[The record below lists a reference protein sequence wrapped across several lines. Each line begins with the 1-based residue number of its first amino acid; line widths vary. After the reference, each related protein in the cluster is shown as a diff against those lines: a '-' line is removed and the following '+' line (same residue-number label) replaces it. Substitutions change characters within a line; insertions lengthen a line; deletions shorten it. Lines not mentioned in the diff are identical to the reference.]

1 MILDFMIYYYYYYR
15 LFCSFFFLSDARLCE
30 EKNLLVCDI
39 ITTLSGFTLVRGEK
53 KKHNVRL

>member
-15 LFCSFFFLSDARLCE
+15 LFCVLFFFLSDARLCE

-53 KKHNVRL
+53 KHNVRL